1 MIDRTDPDRRMSG
14 EELKADLRPWG
25 YAPGH
30 YSFRCMDCPEPTSFE
45 GYAQG
50 DKRSIR
56 CEKHA
61 LEARDAMFTPEQIA
75 AANAKT
81 DRLSC
86 ELDIT
91 NADHIALWLEANMA
105 DSSLAWLACRI
116 VEAHEAAIRAH
127 PLPEQPQEVDA
138 AAEIASLKQRLESA
152 EGLLTQWRTWACGQ
166 EGASPFQD
174 TRTFLQ
180 EQEKQNG

>member
-1 MIDRTDPDRRMSG
+1 MSG
-14 EELKADLRPWG
+14 EELKPDLRPWG

-81 DRLSC
+81 DRLTR

-127 PLPEQPQEVDA
+127 PLPEQPREAQIEA
-138 AAEIASLKQRLESA
+138 AAKAHCDFFGGQGWWDSGLIADTKPKALEA
-152 EGLLTQWRTWACGQ
+152 MRVAIAAL
-166 EGASPFQD
+166 SPPS
-174 TRTFLQ
+174 TETK
-180 EQEKQNG
+180 ESGE